1 MRRQFRV
8 MLDLA
13 LLWIDKRNGG
23 PTKRWLGPTNGIC
36 ICLGNR
42 PKGAIMAIAIIF
54 LFGIA
59 NFALHR
65 AVLNSGHVMV
75 KSLVSGRMAR
85 LGAGTVTLGLEFA
98 VLLVAMLA
106 ANADPLWAWAYA
118 GYSAVNGL
126 AAWAI
131 LAGRI

>member
-1 MRRQFRV
+1 
-8 MLDLA
+8 
-13 LLWIDKRNGG
+13 
-23 PTKRWLGPTNGIC
+23 
-36 ICLGNR
+36 
-42 PKGAIMAIAIIF
+42 
-54 LFGIA
+54 
-59 NFALHR
+59 
-65 AVLNSGHVMV
+65 
-75 KSLVSGRMAR
+75 MAR